1 MWRSGYDMPPD
12 EFTKEAARLWDQVK
26 PLYGSLHCYVRGRLQ
41 KTYGAERVPDGKP
54 IPAQLLGNMW
64 AQQWG
69 EIYPLVEPYPGV
81 IDLDVTGA
89 LKKQKYD
96 RGAHHAVGRELLR
109 LARLPETAADVL
121 GALAARPSRAIATC
135 SVTPARGTWTARKT
149 CASSSASSRRRN
161 T

>member
-26 PLYGSLHCYVRGRLQ
+26 PLYGALHCYVRGKLQ
-41 KTYGAERVPDGKP
+41 KTYGDERVPDGKP

-69 EIYPLVEPYPGV
+69 EIYPLVEPYP
-81 IDLDVTGA
+81 
-89 LKKQKYD
+89 
-96 RGAHHAVGRELLR
+96 
-109 LARLPETAADVL
+109 
-121 GALAARPSRAIATC
+121 
-135 SVTPARGTWTARKT
+135 
-149 CASSSASSRRRN
+149 RRHPIS